1 MINNHIQLL
10 AYIMN
15 KFFIPIFLLSS
26 FALGQSVKE
35 IYIEN
40 SKGEWEMYENK
51 KFVNQVTDTT
61 VDYKLKNGKSPQQT
75 LIDNAKESVS
85 IRAEKLSQILSEL
98 EINFAELDSLSI
110 IEQRSLNQNL
120 PFDFS
125 KYGAVLTK
133 GEIHGFS
140 YDSAKESD
148 EIKRIDYFGTSKNE
162 ILSQAKQIIGNLILS
177 GKTNYLDTIAKVETE
192 MLAGPLKDLRPETE
206 FEILIFNKSSEQQ
219 LRRIYL
225 HETFVQIMNQ

>member
-1 MINNHIQLL
+1 
-10 AYIMN
+10 MN
-15 KFFIPIFLLSS
+15 KIFIPIFLLSS
-26 FALGQSVKE
+26 LAFGQSLEE

-40 SKGEWEMYENK
+40 SKGEWEIYENE

-61 VDYKLKNGKSPQQT
+61 VVYKLKNGKNPQQT

-85 IRAEKLSQILSEL
+85 KRAEKLSQILTEL
-98 EINFAELDSLSI
+98 EINFAELDSLTI

-120 PFDFS
+120 PFDFA

-133 GEIHGFS
+133 GEIRGFS
-140 YDSAKESD
+140 YDSAKKSD
-148 EIKRIDYFGTSKNE
+148 GIKKIDYFATSKNE
-162 ILSQAKQIIGNLILS
+162 TLSQAKQIIGNLILS

-192 MLAGPLKDLRPETE
+192 MFAGPLKDLRPKTE
-206 FEILIFNKSSEQQ
+206 FEILIINKHNEQQ